1 MLITETVRQ
10 WGLTE
15 KYKWRDLEEVEKVGE
30 IIRSRMTTVLI
41 ISSYFYVL
49 LTDDVL
55 KGG

>member
-10 WGLTE
+10 WGFTE

-30 IIRSRMTTVLI
+30 IIRSRITTVLI

-49 LTDDVL
+49 VTHDVL

>member
-10 WGLTE
+10 WDLTE
-15 KYKWRDLEEVEKVGE
+15 KHKWRDLEEVEKVGE

-49 LTDDVL
+49 VTHDVL

>member
-1 MLITETVRQ
+1 MLTTETVRQ

-49 LTDDVL
+49 VTDDVL